1 MISLLF
7 VMAAMLEFAVM
18 MFLQRNNEL
27 RNGNKV
33 STKGKL
39 FRRGSF
45 EMKKLSSKIDR
56 MAMMLFVFA
65 YVVFNV
71 AYWIIN
77 LDIF

>member
-7 VMAAMLEFAVM
+7 VMGAMLEFAIM
-18 MFLQRNNEL
+18 MFVQRKNEL
-27 RNGNKV
+27 RNSNKV
-33 STKGKL
+33 SIKGRL
-39 FRRGSF
+39 LRRGSF